1 MSTRRG
7 FRPAIPDPP
16 GSRVVEP
23 LPPGALAALE
33 RGQKIEAIRI
43 VREEQGLGL
52 REAKDLVEAHER
64 ASQRASGGAALSGAA
79 IAALQR
85 GDQIEA
91 IRIIRGELRLGL
103 KDSKEIVDEYLRAQP
118 GLASAVAI
126 GDRERLRRL
135 IVRVAVLA
143 LLGLLGYLFVF
154 GR

>member
-7 FRPAIPDPP
+7 FRPEIPDPP
-16 GSRVVEP
+16 GSGVVEP

-64 ASQRASGGAALSGAA
+64 ASQRVSGGAALSGAA

-91 IRIIRGELRLGL
+91 VRIIRGELRLGL
-103 KDSKEIVDEYLRAQP
+103 KDSKEIVDEYLRTQP
-118 GLASAVAI
+118 GIASAVAS

-135 IVRVAVLA
+135 IVRLAVLA
-143 LLGLLGYLFVF
+143 LLGLLAYVLAIQ
-154 GR
+154 R